1 MELHVTAFV
10 WVLVLASITPAVAGW
25 ARLPYSVAL
34 VAVGLLVGSFGLLQ
48 DLKPS
53 GDTILLVLLPPL
65 LFEAALNL
73 DIRGIGQAMP
83 VILLLAIPG
92 VAISAVLV
100 GVPLAWLTPLTI
112 WPALLFGAFIA
123 ATDPVAVVTTFR
135 RLKAPLELT
144 CMIEG
149 ESLFND
155 GTALVFSTLLIT
167 AARTGQFHIGET
179 MSLFLWSVIGGTIIG
194 GIAGYVISEATRL
207 VDDHLIEI
215 TLSGALAYGAYLGA
229 NHVQASGALA
239 VVAAGIVYAAHGRQ
253 KHMTDAT
260 GRILDDVWEYIGFLA
275 NATLFILIGVSASL
289 GSLKSQFGWV
299 VLAIAV
305 VLIARAFMVYTL
317 TLGLHRITLSYGHI
331 LFWGGLRGGVALAVA
346 LSLPST
352 IPHHSLILTMTF
364 GVVLFTILVQG
375 ITIKPLAS
383 RLNILA
389 PHQST
394 E

>member
-1 MELHVTAFV
+1 
-10 WVLVLASITPAVAGW
+10 
-25 ARLPYSVAL
+25 
-34 VAVGLLVGSFGLLQ
+34 
-48 DLKPS
+48 
-53 GDTILLVLLPPL
+53 
-65 LFEAALNL
+65 
-73 DIRGIGQAMP
+73 
-83 VILLLAIPG
+83 
-92 VAISAVLV
+92 
-100 GVPLAWLTPLTI
+100 
-112 WPALLFGAFIA
+112 
-123 ATDPVAVVTTFR
+123 
-135 RLKAPLELT
+135 
-144 CMIEG
+144 
-149 ESLFND
+149 
-155 GTALVFSTLLIT
+155 
-167 AARTGQFHIGET
+167 
-179 MSLFLWSVIGGTIIG
+179 MS
-194 GIAGYVISEATRL
+194 
-207 VDDHLIEI
+207 
-215 TLSGALAYGAYLGA
+215 
-229 NHVQASGALA
+229 
-239 VVAAGIVYAAHGRQ
+239 
-253 KHMTDAT
+253 DAT

-305 VLIARAFMVYTL
+305 VLIARAVMVYTL

-389 PHQST
+389 PHQNT